1 MGKAKFI
8 HSLIV
13 MAAALVGFC
22 AVPCAAEKPSPSC
35 HYNVSSW
42 SVARRTTVDHHAI
55 RKNYADVT
63 ADERD
68 PAEPR
73 CSICEEDQ
81 RQIVPA
87 GLGWPNVGAF
97 RVCAVYQKQIEDAL
111 SAIAKSKEFKILTL
125 TGYRPGRTR
134 GPVVD
139 GLRSQLSNHSFGTA
153 IDINAGHNGLY
164 GKCDIHEIS
173 MESLRKCKLNV
184 GGTWD
189 PSKRKATSIVPNG
202 VVYKAMSSFFKWGG
216 EIHGNIRDLMHFSI
230 TGY

>member
-1 MGKAKFI
+1 MIAG
-8 HSLIV
+8 LW
-13 MAAALVGFC
+13 AA
-22 AVPCAAEKPSPSC
+22 PCLADHPTPSC

-42 SVARRTTVDHHAI
+42 SVSRRTTVDHHTI
-55 RKNYADVT
+55 RKNYTDVT

-81 RQIVPA
+81 RQIAPA
-87 GLGWPNVGAF
+87 GLGWPNVSAF
-97 RVCAVYQKQIEDAL
+97 RICHVYQKHIEDAL
-111 SAIAKSKEFKILTL
+111 REIAKSKEFKILTL

-153 IDINAGHNGLY
+153 LDVNAGHNGLY
-164 GKCDIHEIS
+164 AKCDIREIS
-173 MESLRKCKLNV
+173 LESLKQCKLNV
-184 GGTWD
+184 GGSWD
-189 PSKRKATSIVPNG
+189 PLKRKATSVVSNG
-202 VVYKAMSSFFKWGG
+202 VVHKAFASFWKWGG